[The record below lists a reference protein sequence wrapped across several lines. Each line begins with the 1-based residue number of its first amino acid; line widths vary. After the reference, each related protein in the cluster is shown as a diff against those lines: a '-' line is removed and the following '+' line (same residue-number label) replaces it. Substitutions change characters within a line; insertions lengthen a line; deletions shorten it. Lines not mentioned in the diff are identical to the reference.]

1 MKIIISKTLA
11 KEIEAAQAEIAI
23 TMLKDVAPAS
33 EIAKVLRDNTNIM
46 DKYIE
51 NVGDKY
57 KHINAK
63 DTENDYEIEI
73 SDEAIKWMY
82 KGYTKVAPA
91 LNFILKGMDM
101 LLKTNE
107 FLQKE
112 FKTFIMEKR
121 EASPV
126 EETSK
131 EKSEE

>member
-1 MKIIISKTLA
+1 MKIIISKTLT
-11 KEIEAAQAEIAI
+11 KEIEVAQAEIAI

-33 EIAKVLRDNTNIM
+33 EIAKVLRDNTGIM
-46 DKYIE
+46 EKYVE

-63 DTENDYEIEI
+63 DTEDGYEIEI

-82 KGYTKVAPA
+82 KGYTKIAPA
-91 LNFILKGMDM
+91 FNFILKGIDM

-112 FKTFIMEKR
+112 FKNFIMEKR
-121 EASPV
+121 EAS
-126 EETSK
+126 EK
-131 EKSEE
+131 KSEE